1 MKKKLLT
8 ALIILAVI
16 ALFFILAIL
25 QSINTR
31 LPICGDFGSLDVL
44 SSTEV
49 RIEIVGFFSERDYSD
64 YHVVVDPPGYG
75 TGLGELEG
83 WDLGMGTTF
92 FYNSTLVLRMVDGE
106 NPEGMSEVDCIS
118 IESIGHPLA
127 SGQWHLSLGHE
138 RTDIVISDMYFTI
151 LGVRNIDLG

>member
-1 MKKKLLT
+1 VNRKLQT

-25 QSINTR
+25 QSVNTR
-31 LPICGDFGSLDVL
+31 LPVYGDFGSVDVI
-44 SSTEV
+44 SSSEV
-49 RIEIVGFFSERDYSD
+49 RIQIVGFFSERDYSG

-83 WDLGMGTTF
+83 WDLDMGTTF
-92 FYNSTLVLRMVDGE
+92 FYNSTLILRMVDGE
-106 NPEGMSEVDCIS
+106 NPEGMSEGDYIR

-127 SGQWHLSLGHE
+127 SGQWHLSLSHE
-138 RTDIVISDMYFTI
+138 GYDVVISTVYFTI
-151 LGVRNIDLG
+151 